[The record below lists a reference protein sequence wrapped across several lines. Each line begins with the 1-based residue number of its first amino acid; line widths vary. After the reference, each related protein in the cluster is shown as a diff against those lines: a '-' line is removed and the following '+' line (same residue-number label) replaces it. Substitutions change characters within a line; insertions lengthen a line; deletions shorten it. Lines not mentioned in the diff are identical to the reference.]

1 MVLAMA
7 KKRTISFA
15 EKPAAKPQVS
25 NELTLSDPLEQHR
38 QDVSADFGK
47 IRSSVLDYIA
57 SGDAKLVE
65 AGGQLWEKAV
75 KAQRLNLGL
84 PSEIIAASLQVG
96 PAVPV
101 TKMSGPRSL

>member
-1 MVLAMA
+1 MA

-15 EKPAAKPQVS
+15 EKPAEKPPVS
-25 NELTLSDPLEQHR
+25 NELTLSDPLEKHR
-38 QDVSADFGK
+38 RDVSSDFED
-47 IRSSVLDYIA
+47 IRSSVLGYIA

>member
-1 MVLAMA
+1 MA

-15 EKPAAKPQVS
+15 EKPIAKPPVPT
-25 NELTLSDPLEQHR
+25 ELTLSDPLEQHR
-38 QDVSADFGK
+38 QDVSSDFEK
-47 IRSSVLDYIA
+47 IRGSVLDYIA